1 MGYLPIATAFPAPDA
16 RRSHLSTLGFCW
28 KNVPPFSN
36 LKHFQGHRRGAA
48 FSALR
53 HIIIA
58 LNRGKLNFLDW
69 GGERGRGG
77 VDG

>member
-1 MGYLPIATAFPAPDA
+1 M
-16 RRSHLSTLGFCW
+16 RSHFSTLGFCW
-28 KNVPPFSN
+28 KNVPPFSY

-69 GGERGRGG
+69 EGNGDGG
-77 VDG
+77 V